1 MAQNQIGHDMKFENE
16 AKSAFLNLDI
26 VKYHN
31 GTLQSQLPPTFTQI
45 TPHHGG
51 LIKGIFRRITELC
64 SHNHK
69 QGIDYDVSLLRVT
82 DRTIEIFSNAFRLG
96 VNHRRQKNDLG
107 VSRQFMWKSEYEDES
122 DLLNH
127 RDFAFLQGLIP
138 TIVAA

>member
-1 MAQNQIGHDMKFENE
+1 MKFENE

-51 LIKGIFRRITELC
+51 LIKSIFRLITELC

-82 DRTIEIFSNAFRLG
+82 ERTIEVFSNAFRLG
-96 VNHRRQKNDLG
+96 VNYMRDKNGLG
-107 VSRQFMWKSEYEDES
+107 VSRKDMWKFEYVEFFHDC
-122 DLLNH
+122 
-127 RDFAFLQGLIP
+127 QG
-138 TIVAA
+138 